1 MGISLR
7 VLEAR
12 FVRRQGAGYHIEPT
26 IESAD
31 GISFVC
37 PLCWLAFKPE
47 AHGKDGPQIVRGVHS
62 VLCWRPRVPA
72 GIDPGP
78 GRWEMQGTG
87 ISDVTLVAGSS
98 SIHLLAGC
106 GWHGYVQNGEATGG
120 LEPGDIERARAYD
133 RAVRQTIIDRE
144 TAMTGTSTST
154 DTSSATSDAPGAT
167 DLDLG
172 ATSDTA
178 QQPGELTREPF
189 DDTAAPVLTGSEGF
203 AKTMDLRVAGH
214 RLQQRW
220 VSGHDGSSVW
230 VEIEGQ
236 R

>member
-1 MGISLR
+1 MGVSLR
-7 VLEAR
+7 ALEAR
-12 FVRRQGAGYHIEPT
+12 FVRFSGAGYQVEPT

-37 PLCWLAFKPE
+37 PLCWLAL
-47 AHGKDGPQIVRGVHS
+47 KDSNYDPNVGVRGVHS

-72 GIDPGP
+72 DVSPGP
-78 GRWEMQGTG
+78 GRWDFQGTG
-87 ISDVTLVAGSS
+87 LNDVTLVAGSS
-98 SIHLLAGC
+98 SIHLLSGC
-106 GWHGYVQNGEATGG
+106 CWHGYVRNGECVDDLG
-120 LEPGDIERARAYD
+120 PDSVERARKYHA
-133 RAVRQTIIDRE
+133 AWRQTIIDRE
-144 TAMTGTSTST
+144 TAMTDTSTST
-154 DTSSATSDAPGAT
+154 DTSS
-167 DLDLG
+167 

-189 DDTAAPVLTGSEGF
+189 DQEAAPVLTGPEGF
-203 AKTMDLRVAGH
+203 EKTLDLRVAGH